1 MKPIILIGMKACGKS
16 TIGNTLA
23 KKLNLPF
30 IELDHEIEI
39 LHKDFKKENLSCRQ
53 IVNKYQQDYFRNME
67 NLALKKISL
76 TRINSSFILACGGGT
91 PINPQNRKIL
101 KRLGTILYLKTD
113 KSLILGRIKTEGKP
127 SFFPKDKSL
136 EEGLYLLLLERTE
149 IYEKIADIIININN
163 NDLNKTNS
171 KIIKA
176 ISKI

>member
-1 MKPIILIGMKACGKS
+1 MKACGKS

-76 TRINSSFILACGGGT
+76 TRINSSFILA
-91 PINPQNRKIL
+91 
-101 KRLGTILYLKTD
+101 
-113 KSLILGRIKTEGKP
+113 
-127 SFFPKDKSL
+127 
-136 EEGLYLLLLERTE
+136 
-149 IYEKIADIIININN
+149 
-163 NDLNKTNS
+163 
-171 KIIKA
+171 
-176 ISKI
+176 